1 MSIEMMVA
9 ALFVVILTGGFLHV
23 ARLGDALAMLGLT
36 GMAVVFLCVLHS
48 YLLLVRF
55 SAVGIMRQ
63 NVVAV

>member
-1 MSIEMMVA
+1 
-9 ALFVVILTGGFLHV
+9 
-23 ARLGDALAMLGLT
+23 
-36 GMAVVFLCVLHS
+36 VFLTLLHS